1 MLSRCITIITV
12 VYRGKQ
18 KKKKK
23 TTKKPETKHNNP
35 AIKDSSNLLKTWTPK
50 SAFLHKVDNKS
61 CRLFLKKR
69 AKPTQLSGF
78 LWPIYFDTFNQEGD

>member
-18 KKKKK
+18 KKKKKKK

-35 AIKDSSNLLKTWTPK
+35 AIKDSSNLLKT
-50 SAFLHKVDNKS
+50 
-61 CRLFLKKR
+61 
-69 AKPTQLSGF
+69 
-78 LWPIYFDTFNQEGD
+78 